1 MPSAMS
7 EETSNDSEGD
17 YDESCEGAEEF
28 FGDDPGI
35 FEESLIVSFAEEIE
49 NAGGAVS
56 AAGEEAIRS
65 LLASLRESMKADG
78 AGGGGNKAGVSPLD
92 PLAVETQV
100 ITHHHPALNITV
112 RLTGMGLTGLSDF
125 MIDDVRVN
133 VQLLTIVVSLSYD
146 TLLLDGE
153 YELHGKLVK
162 VIPLSARGPFTVTTN
177 NSQVTLRARLKECRG
192 RLEVRELNSD
202 LILEGVRCRLSQM
215 TGGALVSKVLN
226 SLLTDLLRRERH
238 RLAQD
243 LSAVLKTLLNNEL
256 KNFNLG
262 VSLQLLRTSD
272 NDAV

>member
-1 MPSAMS
+1 MVLGKKVVMTDQSAA
-7 EETSNDSEGD
+7 
-17 YDESCEGAEEF
+17 DE
-28 FGDDPGI
+28 
-35 FEESLIVSFAEEIE
+35 
-49 NAGGAVS
+49 GGAVS

-65 LLASLRESMKADG
+65 LLASLKESMKGDG
-78 AGGGGNKAGVSPLD
+78 GVAGGNAAAGTTPLD

-112 RLTGMGLTGLSDF
+112 RLSGMGLTGLSDF

-133 VQLLTIVVSLSYD
+133 VQLLTITVSLSYD

-162 VIPLSARGPFTVTTN
+162 VIPLSTRGPFTVTTN

-202 LILEGVRCRLSQM
+202 LILEGVRCRLTHM

-226 SLLTDLLRRERH
+226 SLLTDHLKRERH
-238 RLAQD
+238 RLAHD

-272 NDAV
+272 KYMRRGSLY